1 MNKVILVGNLT
12 RDPELITTSNGISLC
27 RFSLAIQRRFAGP
40 DGERD
45 VDFVN
50 IVVWRAQADNC
61 YKYLK
66 KGSKCGV
73 VGSLQSRSYDA
84 QDGTKR
90 YSTDV
95 VAEEVEFLSTKG
107 SSSVEEIAEPAETG
121 SKSSGKNDVV
131 DKFEPI
137 DDDNLPF

>member
-1 MNKVILVGNLT
+1 MILVGNLT
-12 RDPELITTSNGISLC
+12 RDPELITTTNGVSLC
-27 RFSLAIQRRFAGP
+27 RFSLAVQRRFAGP
-40 DGERD
+40 DGEREA
-45 VDFVN
+45 DFVN

-73 VGSLQSRSYDA
+73 VGSLQTRSYDA

-95 VAEEVEFLSTKG
+95 VADEVEFLSTKG
-107 SSSVEEIAEPAETG
+107 SSNSEEMSEPTEAG
-121 SKSSGKNDVV
+121 SKSSGKNDIVN
-131 DKFEPI
+131 KFEPI

>member
-12 RDPELITTSNGISLC
+12 RDPELITTTNGVSLC
-27 RFSLAIQRRFAGP
+27 RFSLAVQRRFAGQ
-40 DGERD
+40 DGEREA
-45 VDFVN
+45 DFIN
-50 IVVWRAQADNC
+50 IVVWRGQADNC

-73 VGSLQSRSYDA
+73 VGSLQTRSYDA

-95 VAEEVEFLSTKG
+95 VADEVEFLSTKG
-107 SSSVEEIAEPAETG
+107 SSNSEESFEPAETG
-121 SKSSGKNDVV
+121 SKSSGKSDVV
-131 DKFEPI
+131 NKFEPI
-137 DDDNLPF
+137 DDDDLPF